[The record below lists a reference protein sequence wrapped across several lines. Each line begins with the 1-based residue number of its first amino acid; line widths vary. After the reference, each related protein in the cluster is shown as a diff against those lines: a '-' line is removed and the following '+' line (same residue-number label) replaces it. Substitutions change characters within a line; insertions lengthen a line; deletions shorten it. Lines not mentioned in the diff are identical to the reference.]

1 MAGAIVVLRAE
12 TLPLVVV
19 INDDSEDDE
28 LISLTAEAGTCQR
41 PAITASGRT

>member
-1 MAGAIVVLRAE
+1 VGHGDFQKDAELMAGAIVVPRAE

-28 LISLTAEAGTCQR
+28 LISHDRL
-41 PAITASGRT
+41 